1 MKTGSQ
7 RLLAS
12 LASMDRIAVAISGG
26 VDSVTLATFAHRHH
40 GQVHMLHAVSPAV
53 PAEATGRVQALAR
66 QEGWRLSLL
75 DAGEFRDPRYRA
87 NPLDR
92 CFYCKTSL
100 YGAIAGAAE
109 GVTIVSGTNMD
120 DLGEFRPG
128 LNAARDHGVRHP
140 FVEAGMD
147 KTAVRALARE
157 LDLGDVADLPAAPC
171 LSSRVE
177 TGIAIEPGQLAMVHA
192 VERFVA
198 QQLRPRTVRCRVRR
212 AGLVVELDEASLAG
226 LGVEAQRDLRESI
239 RSMTGAG
246 REVTLAPYRNGSA
259 FVPNLPS

>member
-1 MKTGSQ
+1 MTSGSRQ
-7 RLLAS
+7 LLAS
-12 LASMDRIAVAISGG
+12 LASMDRVAVAISGG

-40 GQVHMLHAVSPAV
+40 GHVQMLHAVSPAV
-53 PAEATGRVQALAR
+53 PAEATSRVAALAR

-109 GVTIVSGTNMD
+109 GVAIVSGTNLD
-120 DLGEFRPG
+120 DLGEYRPG
-128 LNAARDHGVRHP
+128 LIAAREHGVRHP
-140 FVEAGMD
+140 FVEAAMD
-147 KTAVRALARE
+147 KAAVRALARE

>member
-1 MKTGSQ
+1 MTGGAQ

-12 LASMDRIAVAISGG
+12 VAAMDRIAVAISGG

-40 GQVHMLHAVSPAV
+40 GRVQMLHAVSPAV
-53 PAEATGRVQALAR
+53 PAEATSRVQALAR

-100 YGAIAGAAE
+100 YGAIAGAVQ
-109 GVTIVSGTNMD
+109 GVTIVSGTNTD
-120 DLGEFRPG
+120 DLGEYRPG
-128 LNAARDHGVRHP
+128 LIAAREHGVRHP
-140 FVEAGMD
+140 FVEAAMD
-147 KTAVRALARE
+147 KAAVRALARE
-157 LDLGDVADLPAAPC
+157 LDLGDVAELPAAPC
-171 LSSRVE
+171 LSSRIE
-177 TGIAIEPGQLAMVHA
+177 TGIAIEPGQLSMVHA

-198 QQLRPRTVRCRVRR
+198 QRLRPRTVRCRVRR
-212 AGLVVELDEASLAG
+212 TGLVVELDEASLAR

-259 FVPNLPS
+259 FVRDLPS